1 MVLLFFDI
9 STGEILLI
17 LIVAFLVF
25 GPDKIPAI
33 AKKIGRGM
41 NEVRRA
47 SDEIKREI
55 NREANKLGNDLNLD
69 DEKFSDIQ
77 DTAREIK
84 DGVSKFGKNI
94 KDDLDIDGSPKS
106 PAKDTGKSP

>member
-1 MVLLFFDI
+1 MVLLFLDI

-33 AKKIGRGM
+33 ARKIGRGM

-55 NREANKLGNDLNLD
+55 SKEANKLTNDLNID
-69 DEKFSDIQ
+69 EEKFKDIK
-77 DTAREIK
+77 DTAREIR
-84 DGVSKFGKNI
+84 DGVHKFGKNI
-94 KDDLDIDGSPKS
+94 KDDMDIDSINKDSSPDTKKS
-106 PAKDTGKSP
+106 P

>member
-1 MVLLFFDI
+1 MVLLFLDI

-33 AKKIGRGM
+33 ARKIGRGM

-55 NREANKLGNDLNLD
+55 SKETNKLTNDLNID
-69 DEKFSDIQ
+69 DEKFKDIK
-77 DTAREIK
+77 DTAREIRE
-84 DGVSKFGKNI
+84 GVNKFGKNI
-94 KDDLDIDGSPKS
+94 KDNIDIDSSDKGSS
-106 PAKDTGKSP
+106 PDTKKTP